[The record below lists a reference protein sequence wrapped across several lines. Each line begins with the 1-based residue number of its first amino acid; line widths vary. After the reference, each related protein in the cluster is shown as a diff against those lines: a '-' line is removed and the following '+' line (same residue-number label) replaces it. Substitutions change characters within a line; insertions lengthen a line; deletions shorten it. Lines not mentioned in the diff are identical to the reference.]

1 MTGEAMITTQQIEK
15 SVDQLG
21 LLKLMY
27 LSREGDRR
35 EGILL
40 RQSKGWFQ
48 VAGIGHEAFGV
59 VSTLLNESDYL
70 FPYYRD
76 RAMVL
81 GRGVTNYDLALA
93 YFAKQKSSSC
103 GRQMPGHY
111 SSAAHNVWS
120 TATPTGSNM
129 LPACGMAWAMQLQ
142 GKSDIVVASVGDA
155 ASRQGE
161 FYEAVCFA
169 VERQLPVIFIVEDN
183 GYGISTNTDKFNP
196 FKLGIFADKI
206 GVQHVDARDPMVL
219 EKAAIEAIG
228 KARRGDGPTFL
239 HCEVD
244 RLCSHT
250 SSDDHRVYRDPEDI
264 SAMMERDPIDM
275 FAQRLIDAGKLTP
288 DQWSEIQQEIDQ
300 QVRADY
306 DRAESEQ
313 DPSADEVLDHLLAP
327 MPEPKVPPIAGNRQL
342 RMVDAVNEV
351 FADAL
356 KNDDR
361 VVFFGEDIED
371 PKGGVFGLTK
381 DLSNAHPDRVF
392 NSPLAEATIAGVAC
406 GMASQGMR
414 PVFEIQFMDFIAPA
428 WNQISQNLAT
438 LRWRT
443 GGDWKCPAVFYA
455 PYGAYLPGGSL
466 WHSQANESWLAHTPG
481 LRVVCPSTPEDA
493 AGLMVTAMQADDPTF
508 VLLPKHIIRSQV
520 NVGEMEAVPFGK
532 AKVLQEG
539 DDVTIVS
546 WGNCLEL
553 AFAAAERLGDV
564 SVEVIDLRSIQPW
577 DRETLKTS
585 IAKTGRLIVVQEDA
599 ESCSAGQMI
608 ISELTGTEDSW
619 YSFIS
624 PPQLISRSDVHIGY
638 NPILEYAALPDV
650 DDVVDAIQ
658 RVMAE

>member
-1 MTGEAMITTQQIEK
+1 MITTQQIEK
-15 SVDQLG
+15 SVDQLE

-48 VAGIGHEAFGV
+48 VAGIGHETFGV
-59 VSTLLNESDYL
+59 VSTLLNDTDYL

-81 GRGVTNYDLALA
+81 GRGVTNYELALA

-111 SSAAHNVWS
+111 SSAKHKVWS

-142 GKSDIVVASVGDA
+142 GKSGVVVASVGDA
-155 ASRQGE
+155 AARQGE

-169 VERQLPVIFIVEDN
+169 VERQLPVIFMVEDN

-196 FKLGIFADKI
+196 FKLGIFAEQI
-206 GVQHVDARDPMVL
+206 GVKKVDARDPVVLERVAIEAL
-219 EKAAIEAIG
+219 EKARAG
-228 KARRGDGPTFL
+228 KGPSFL

-250 SSDDHRVYRDPEDI
+250 SSDDHRVYRAPEDI

-275 FAQRLIDAGKLTP
+275 FAQRLIKAGKLTA
-288 DQWSEIQQEIDQ
+288 DQWSEIQQEINQ

-313 DPSADEVLDHLLAP
+313 DPSPDELLDHLVAP
-327 MPEPKVPPIAGNRQL
+327 MEPAKVPPIAGNRTL

-356 KNDDR
+356 ANDDR

-381 DLSNAHPDRVF
+381 GLSDDHPNRVF

-443 GGDWKCPAVFYA
+443 GSDWKCPAVFYA

-466 WHSQANESWLAHTPG
+466 WHSQANESWLVHTPG
-481 LRVVCPSTPEDA
+481 LRVVVPSTPEDA

-508 VLLPKHIIRSQV
+508 VLLPKHIIRTQID
-520 NVGEMEAVPFGK
+520 VGDIPAVPFGK
-532 AKVLQEG
+532 AKILQEG
-539 DDVTIVS
+539 SDVTIVS

-553 AFAAAERLGDV
+553 AFAAAEGMP
-564 SVEVIDLRSIQPW
+564 EVAAEIIDLRSIQPW
-577 DRETLKTS
+577 DRETIQAS
-585 IAKTGRLIVVQEDA
+585 IAKTGRLIIVQEDA

-608 ISELTGTEDSW
+608 ISELTGNDESW

-624 PPQLISRSDVHIGY
+624 APQLISRPDVHIGY